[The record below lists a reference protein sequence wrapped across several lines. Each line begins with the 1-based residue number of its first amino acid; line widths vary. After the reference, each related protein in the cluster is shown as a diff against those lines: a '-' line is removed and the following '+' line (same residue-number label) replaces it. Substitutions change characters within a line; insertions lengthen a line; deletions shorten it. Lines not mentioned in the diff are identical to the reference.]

1 METQTLEFKG
11 LKRRVTPT
19 TTTKGNTAVKLN
31 PKKNKK
37 NMLEVLPKEIKKYNI
52 SSRLLLT
59 VFYVVCIGLFIG
71 SILVYINL
79 QGDLSNSSDKIASLK
94 TRYEQEKKDNDAEL
108 AAINNSIDNEEIRRV
123 AIEKLG
129 MHYASDGQVVEYTED
144 YVNDY
149 VRVYSVI
156 H

>member
-11 LKRRVTPT
+11 LKRRVAPAA
-19 TTTKGNTAVKLN
+19 TTKGNTAVKLN

-37 NMLEVLPKEIKKYNI
+37 SMLEVLPKEIKKYNI
-52 SSRLLLT
+52 SSKLLLT

-108 AAINNSIDNEEIRRV
+108 AAINNSIDNEEIRRI

-129 MHYASDGQVVEYTED
+129 MHYASEGQVVEYTED